1 MSLIHCRTDRYIYCP
16 FIYCK
21 GKQIFLCT
29 EREVIMI
36 ITISR
41 ETVNSE
47 HTASQTLAEEFR
59 YTFYDKEINA
69 EGGEKNA

>member
-1 MSLIHCRTDRYIYCP
+1 
-16 FIYCK
+16 
-21 GKQIFLCT
+21 
-29 EREVIMI
+29 MI

-69 EGGEKNA
+69 EGGKKNA